1 MHAAVAV
8 VSWNT
13 RELLRACL
21 ESLRADHDAGR
32 AEVWVVDNGS
42 ADGSPAL
49 VRDAFPWVR
58 LVEPGANLGFGAA
71 VNLVAE
77 RSTAPWLAPANAD
90 VALEPGALE
99 RLLATGAEHPR
110 AGAVAPRLVLPG
122 GATQHSVYAFPTV
135 PFTVVHN
142 LGLARVVPG
151 LGDRLCLLGAWDPE
165 RPRWVDWA
173 VAAFLLVRR
182 DAWDAAGGFDPAQ
195 WMYAEDLDLGWRLA
209 RAGWRTR
216 YEPRARVRHTES
228 AATRQAW
235 GDDGTRR
242 RQAATYD
249 WMLRRRGRARTR
261 AAALVNVAG
270 ARVRGQTW
278 WAQLHAST
286 GLRRRPDA

>member
-1 MHAAVAV
+1 VEVAVAV

-21 ESLRADHDAGR
+21 ESLRADADAGR
-32 AEVWVVDNGS
+32 AEVWVVDNAS
-42 ADGSPAL
+42 TDGSPEL
-49 VRDAFPWVR
+49 VRESFEWVR
-58 LVEPGANLGFGAA
+58 LVEAGENLGFGAA
-71 VNLVAE
+71 VNVVAE
-77 RSTAPWLAPANAD
+77 RSTAPWIAPANAD

-110 AGAVAPRLVLPG
+110 AGAVAPRLVLPD

-135 PFTVVHN
+135 RFTAAYN

-151 LGDRLCLLGAWDPE
+151 LGERLCLLGEWDPA

-173 VAAFLLVRR
+173 VGAFLVVRR
-182 DAWDAAGGFDPAQ
+182 EAWDGAGGFDPAQ

-209 RAGWRTR
+209 RMGWRTR
-216 YEPRARVRHTES
+216 YEPRARVRHAES

-235 GDDGTRR
+235 GEAGVRR

-249 WMLRRRGRARTR
+249 WMLRRRGRARMR
-261 AAALVNVAG
+261 AAALVNALG
-270 ARVRGQTW
+270 ARARGRTW
-278 WAQLHAST
+278 WAQMHAST
-286 GLRRRPDA
+286 GLRRR